1 MKQSPDQKLFDA
13 ITDLSD
19 EHIEEA
25 GKAKLTPRIR
35 IRRRILALAACA
47 ALILGILLFIPRET
61 LSPAGTLTD
70 VIFPQAYAFD
80 DTEARREILAENPV
94 EDSFLSSIRD
104 FSYETISCLL
114 SDTEENSNYSP
125 ISLYYALALAAS
137 GAQNGTWEELSALLH
152 VSDPE
157 TLAAQCANLYRQL
170 YTDNEVGQLKIANS
184 LWMDYHVS
192 WKDSFIDRA
201 AAQFFASSHS
211 VDFKDEATARDMAQW
226 VAKQTNQTLLPEFS
240 FSDNQILSILNTIY
254 FRDEWSTQFAEA
266 STGKDTFYLSDGST
280 VSCDFMNRR
289 DETSSFYRGEDFLR
303 ASLAFKN
310 RGEMVFI
317 LPDEGTSLHDLL
329 SSPEQIRSIFEGG
342 EETQGS
348 ITWKI
353 PKFSFDSDYDLV
365 EPLKELGLSS
375 VFSED
380 ADFSGITDNSAYFS
394 LIRQQTHIAI
404 DENGAEASAFTE
416 IAFEGTRWAQ
426 EKEDA
431 EMILN
436 RPFLY
441 GITAPN
447 GTLLFA
453 GICANPISG

>member
-1 MKQSPDQKLFDA
+1 
-13 ITDLSD
+13 
-19 EHIEEA
+19 
-25 GKAKLTPRIR
+25 
-35 IRRRILALAACA
+35 
-47 ALILGILLFIPRET
+47 
-61 LSPAGTLTD
+61 
-70 VIFPQAYAFD
+70 
-80 DTEARREILAENPV
+80 
-94 EDSFLSSIRD
+94 
-104 FSYETISCLL
+104 
-114 SDTEENSNYSP
+114 
-125 ISLYYALALAAS
+125 
-137 GAQNGTWEELSALLH
+137 
-152 VSDPE
+152 
-157 TLAAQCANLYRQL
+157 
-170 YTDNEVGQLKIANS
+170 
-184 LWMDYHVS
+184 
-192 WKDSFIDRA
+192 
-201 AAQFFASSHS
+201 
-211 VDFKDEATARDMAQW
+211 MAQW

-254 FRDEWSTQFAEA
+254 FRDEWSTQFAEG
-266 STGKDTFYLSDGST
+266 STGEDTFYLSDGST

-303 ASLAFKN
+303 ASLSFKN
-310 RGEMVFI
+310 GGEMVFI

-426 EKEDA
+426 EKEYA
-431 EMILN
+431 EMILD

-453 GICANPISG
+453 GICANPVSG